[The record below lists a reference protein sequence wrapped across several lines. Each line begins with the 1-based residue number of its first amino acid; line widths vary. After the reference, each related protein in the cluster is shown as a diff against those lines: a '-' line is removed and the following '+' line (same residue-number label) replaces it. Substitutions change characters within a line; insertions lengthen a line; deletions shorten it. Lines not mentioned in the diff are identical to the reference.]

1 MPDLLLELF
10 SEEIPARM
18 QARAADDLRRL
29 VCDGLGA
36 AELAFGKTEVYA
48 TPRRLCLHVTDI
60 PAVQPDRKQ
69 ERKGPKVDA
78 PEKAIEGFLGSVGM
92 TRDQLEIRQVKNAEF
107 YFAVIEQSGGPTADV
122 IAEIVQQ
129 TVRDFPWPKSMR
141 WGAGNL
147 RWVRP
152 LHAILCC
159 FDGAPLS
166 FEIDGIVAGDTTYGH
181 RFMAPEAIV
190 ARDFATYKAALAAA
204 HVRLDPAERAAHI
217 LACAS
222 GIAAENGLT
231 LIEDAALLT
240 EVAGLNE
247 WPVPLLGRF
256 DPAFLAVPP
265 EVLTTAMRA
274 HQKYFSLRDKDTGK
288 LAPFFITAANIEA
301 RDGGARIVAGNE
313 RVLAAR
319 LSDAKFF
326 WDQDRKKPLEARV
339 DQLADMVFHAK
350 LGSVRDKV
358 ARMVA
363 LSGRLAGL
371 VPGADRADAE
381 RAALLAKADL
391 VSEMVF
397 EFPEL
402 QGIMGRYYALAD
414 GESASVADAIYSHY
428 SPAGPSDDCPDDP
441 TAIVVALADKLDTL
455 VEFWRIGEKPTGSK
469 DPFALRRAALGV
481 IRLVLENGLRLP
493 LAPLFGAQAE
503 DLLGFFA
510 DRLKVHLRG
519 EGVRHDLIDAVFAL
533 GDQDDLVLLVARVR
547 ALEAFLQSDDG
558 ANLLAAYKRAANILR
573 IEEKRDAA
581 SYDGHADPALFAQ
594 DEERALF
601 DQIAEAAAE
610 ADAALARDDFTAA
623 MGAVARLRMPVDA
636 FFDKVTVNA
645 DQAERRANRLRLLS
659 QIRGA
664 LEAVADFSKIEG

>member
-1 MPDLLLELF
+1 MPELLLELF

-29 VCDGLGA
+29 VCDGLRA
-36 AELAFGKTEVYA
+36 AELAFDRTEVFA

-60 PAVQPDRKQ
+60 PAAQPDRKQ
-69 ERKGPKVDA
+69 ERKGPKVGA
-78 PEKAIEGFLGSVGM
+78 PDKALDGFLGSVGL

-107 YFAVIEQSGGPTADV
+107 YFAVIEQNGRPAAEV
-122 IAEIVQQ
+122 IAGIVQQ

-159 FDGAPLS
+159 FDSAPLS
-166 FEIDGIVAGDTTYGH
+166 FEIDGVAAGDTTYGH
-181 RFMAPEAIV
+181 RFMAPAAII

-204 HVRLDPAERAAHI
+204 HVRLDPAEREAHI
-217 LACAS
+217 LARAS
-222 GIAAENGLT
+222 ELADENGLV
-231 LIEDAALLT
+231 LIEDGALLA

-247 WPVPLLGRF
+247 WPVPLLGQF
-256 DPAFLAVPP
+256 DPAFLEVPP
-265 EVLTTAMRA
+265 EVLTTAMRS
-274 HQKYFSLRDKDTGK
+274 HQKYFSLQDAKTGK
-288 LAPFFITAANIEA
+288 LAPYFLTAANIEA
-301 RDGGARIVAGNE
+301 RDGGAKIVAGNE

-326 WDQDRKKPLEARV
+326 WDQDRKKPLAARV
-339 DQLADMVFHAK
+339 DQLKDMVFHAR

-358 ARMVA
+358 ARMVILA
-363 LSGRLAGL
+363 GRLAGQ
-371 VPGADRADAE
+371 VPGADKQDAE

-414 GESASVADAIYSHY
+414 GESAAVADAIYSHY
-428 SPAGPSDDCPDDP
+428 SPAGPSDDCPAEP

-481 IRLVLENGLRLP
+481 IRLVLENRLRLP
-493 LAPLFGAQAE
+493 LAPLFGAQAD

-510 DRLKVHLRG
+510 DRLKVYLRG
-519 EGVRHDLIDAVFAL
+519 EGVRHDLIDAAFAL
-533 GDQDDLVLLVARVR
+533 GGQGDLLLLVARVK
-547 ALEAFLQSDDG
+547 ALEAFVQSDDG

-573 IEEKRDAA
+573 IEEKRDDA
-581 SYDGHADPALFAQ
+581 SYAGHADPALFTQ
-594 DEERALF
+594 DEEHILF
-601 DQIAEAAAE
+601 DRIAEAAAE

-623 MGAVARLRMPVDA
+623 MGAVARLRIPVDA

-645 DQAERRANRLRLLS
+645 DQAELRANRLRLLS
-659 QIRGA
+659 QIRGT
-664 LEAVADFSKIEG
+664 LEAVADFSRIEG

>member
-18 QARAADDLRRL
+18 QARAADDLGRL
-29 VCDGLGA
+29 VCDGLRA
-36 AELAFGKTEVYA
+36 AELAFSKTEVYA
-48 TPRRLCLHVTDI
+48 TPRRLCLHITDI
-60 PAVQPDRKQ
+60 PAAQPDRKQ
-69 ERKGPKVDA
+69 ERKGPKVGA
-78 PEKAIEGFLGSVGM
+78 PDKAVDGFLGSVGM
-92 TRDQLEIRQVKNAEF
+92 TRDQLEIRQVKNVEF
-107 YFAVIEQSGGPTADV
+107 YFAVIEQSGRPTADV

-159 FDGAPLS
+159 FDAAPLS
-166 FEIDGIVAGDTTYGH
+166 FEIDGVKAGDQTYGH
-181 RFMAPEAIV
+181 RFMAPDAIT
-190 ARDFATYKAALAAA
+190 ARNFSAYKAALANAY
-204 HVRLDPAERAAHI
+204 VRLDPAERAAHI
-217 LACAS
+217 LARACD
-222 GIAAENGLT
+222 IAAENGLA
-231 LIEDAALLT
+231 LIEDAALLS

-256 DPAFLAVPP
+256 DAAFLAVPP
-265 EVLTTAMRA
+265 EVLTTAMRS
-274 HQKYFSLRDKDTGK
+274 HQKYFSLRDKETGK
-288 LAPFFITAANIEA
+288 LAPYFITAANIEA

-326 WDQDRKKPLEARV
+326 WDQDRKKPLEARI

-358 ARMVA
+358 ARMVTLA
-363 LSGRLAGL
+363 GHLAGL
-371 VPGADRADAE
+371 VPGADKKDAE

-414 GESASVADAIYSHY
+414 GENATVAGAIYSHY
-428 SPAGPSDDCPDDP
+428 SPAGPSDSCPDDP

-455 VEFWRIGEKPTGSK
+455 VEFWRIGERPTGSK

-481 IRLVLENGLRLP
+481 IRLILENRLRLP
-493 LAPLFGAQAE
+493 LAPIFGAQAD

-510 DRLKVHLRG
+510 DRLKVHLRS

-533 GDQDDLVLLVARVR
+533 GGQDDLVLLVARVR
-547 ALEAFLQSDDG
+547 ALETFLQSDDG

-573 IEEKRDAA
+573 IEEKRDGA
-581 SYDGHADPALFAQ
+581 SYAGHADPALFAQ

-601 DQIAEAAAE
+601 DRIAEAAAQ

-623 MGAVARLRMPVDA
+623 MGAVAQLRMPVDA

-645 DQAERRANRLRLLS
+645 DQAELRANRLRLLS

-664 LEAVADFSKIEG
+664 LEAVAEFSKIEG